1 MRWFLKVQSSTN
13 QVYADT
19 KRCVDSNICSSLK
32 VPVETFLCVSRY
44 VLFLLDY
51 LSQYL
56 SKVKPLLDQNEVS
69 ASFFL
74 FLFFFAPVHFAFS
87 ELLLYLSAGKA
98 EIINFSLFIVH
109 LFV

>member
-32 VPVETFLCVSRY
+32 VPVETFLCISRY

-74 FLFFFAPVHFAFS
+74 FLFFLP
-87 ELLLYLSAGKA
+87 LSTLRSMNCYCTSPQEKQK
-98 EIINFSLFIVH
+98 
-109 LFV
+109 